1 MLSYLYELL
10 ISLVT
15 YILGFLG
22 IDTKKKSV
30 TFADEVESNNTNESV
45 PSSEASATPT
55 ESAQSA
61 ESAQ

>member
-22 IDTKKKSV
+22 IDAKKKSV
-30 TFADEVESNNTNESV
+30 TFADEVEPKDTVNDATVLSPQNEQIES
-45 PSSEASATPT
+45 T
-55 ESAQSA
+55 E
-61 ESAQ
+61 

>member
-22 IDTKKKSV
+22 IDAKKKSV
-30 TFADEVESNNTNESV
+30 TFADEVESKDTNESV
-45 PSSEASATPT
+45 PSSEAPTEAPTEST
-55 ESAQSA
+55 ESAQ
-61 ESAQ
+61 

>member
-22 IDTKKKSV
+22 IDMKKKSV
-30 TFADEVESNNTNESV
+30 TFADEVESTDTNESV
-45 PSSEASATPT
+45 PSSEAPVTPT
-55 ESAQSA
+55 ESV
-61 ESAQ
+61 E